1 MQRTGRDGR
10 QICFAHS
17 VPNIDGSGQKQ
28 CNSAD
33 NPGQSRSRSF
43 TDVYKASTGGWGGG
57 VDATKQRFKRG
68 RSALRSN
75 HLPLYVQVPLSY
87 NLSEKWCSFHILAK
101 SKSSF
106 YYISGS
112 NKKIEIKRS

>member
-1 MQRTGRDGR
+1 MFTKR
-10 QICFAHS
+10 A
-17 VPNIDGSGQKQ
+17 
-28 CNSAD
+28 
-33 NPGQSRSRSF
+33 PG
-43 TDVYKASTGGWGGG
+43 GGGGGG

-87 NLSEKWCSFHILAK
+87 NFSEKWCSFHILAK

-112 NKKIEIKRS
+112 NKKMEIKRS

>member
-1 MQRTGRDGR
+1 MFTKR
-10 QICFAHS
+10 A
-17 VPNIDGSGQKQ
+17 
-28 CNSAD
+28 
-33 NPGQSRSRSF
+33 PG
-43 TDVYKASTGGWGGG
+43 GGGGG